1 MEAIYNSILSMVE
14 HAPVWLQAAAGG
26 LLLSWLVV
34 QSVKFM
40 FPITWPSE
48 LRKEGAWLI
57 AFGTAFLTVI
67 YIMGFPAGAFI
78 GLLCGFGSPIAFA
91 LLMNFLRW
99 KWPSVADVL
108 SGDTRGVWFG
118 EKRENKE

>member
-14 HAPVWLQAAAGG
+14 HAPIWLQSTAAGF
-26 LLLSWLVV
+26 LMSWLVTH
-34 QSVKFM
+34 SVKFM

-48 LRKEGAWLI
+48 LRKEGCWLI
-57 AFGTAFLTVI
+57 AFGTGFGTVV
-67 YIMGFPAGAFI
+67 YVQGFPAGAII
-78 GLLCGFGSPIAFA
+78 GLLVGFASPIAFA
-91 LLMNFLRW
+91 LLMAFLRA
-99 KWPSVADVL
+99 KYPKAADVL